1 MEANSLRLKSHS
13 RNREVIFEEA
23 KWEEIIK
30 EEEDEAVA
38 TIQEEEDRPIRVPTT
53 TTTIR
58 IKGT

>member
-53 TTTIR
+53 TTTIT
-58 IKGT
+58 KGT